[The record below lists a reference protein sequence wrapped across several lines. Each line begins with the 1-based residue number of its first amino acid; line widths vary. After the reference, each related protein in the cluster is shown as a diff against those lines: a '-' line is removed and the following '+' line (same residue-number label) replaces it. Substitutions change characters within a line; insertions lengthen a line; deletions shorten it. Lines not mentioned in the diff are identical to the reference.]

1 MECGGTAVGI
11 ELWHCGNGSLL
22 TNSYNA
28 ITRFVAKQYSP
39 HTICRQ
45 ECRGAQAERS
55 FYRDKQSNR
64 RESPDCRLYSR
75 NKFHILQL
83 RSTFDKLLTP
93 SRAESRPKQ
102 MDICRQLVAG
112 LWYRALGTCSQEC
125 TIAQP
130 CRLHSNS
137 ANIP

>member
-1 MECGGTAVGI
+1 MECGGNAVGI

-55 FYRDKQSNR
+55 FYRNKQTTGR
-64 RESPDCRLYSR
+64 R
-75 NKFHILQL
+75 
-83 RSTFDKLLTP
+83 LTT
-93 SRAESRPKQ
+93 A
-102 MDICRQLVAG
+102 
-112 LWYRALGTCSQEC
+112 
-125 TIAQP
+125 P
-130 CRLHSNS
+130 CVPETNS
-137 ANIP
+137 VKTTNPRVVNI